1 MEDDLEAVFGRPVSG
16 RRIKQLAGDAALA
29 APEPDDAPEPEA
41 SQPSM
46 ATTAAKAP
54 AAGAGAGA
62 SPSSGRADSGSRDD
76 RPPGSTL
83 RADSSFRNVRFRFSG
98 ERGAEDEDPDMP
110 PAPLHRLSLSGL
122 GRSSDAPRSSAVLA
136 ESPKAL
142 DGPLALDACCDP
154 EGDIEHEGTPP
165 AHLALDNNSAA
176 LLSQG
181 SSSHVS
187 GKKVGFTTSAE
198 PLALVSLPVTCLS
211 SHYLCRRLGTAS
223 TIPIAKSLVI
233 QMTSSAAQWD
243 RRRPLLLSSSWAG
256 HHPRSSCM
264 GAQTGSSFL
273 LACLRSL
280 VGPSPAFLPRE
291 RQQATRTARA
301 RSLPMMS
308 GGERCSAG

>member
-16 RRIKQLAGDAALA
+16 RRIKQLPGDAALA
-29 APEPDDAPEPEA
+29 APETADAPEPEA
-41 SQPSM
+41 SHPSM

-54 AAGAGAGA
+54 VAGVGAGA
-62 SPSSGRADSGSRDD
+62 SPSSIRADSGSRDD
-76 RPPGSTL
+76 RLPGSTL
-83 RADSSFRNVRFRFSG
+83 RADNSFRNVRFRFSG
-98 ERGAEDEDPDMP
+98 ERGAEEEDPDMP
-110 PAPLHRLSLSGL
+110 PAPMHRLSLSGL
-122 GRSSDAPRSSAVLA
+122 GRSSDALRSSALLA

-142 DGPLALDACCDP
+142 DGPLAFEACLDP
-154 EGDIEHEGTPP
+154 EGGVEHEGAPP
-165 AHLALDNNSAA
+165 AYLALDNSVV
-176 LLSQG
+176 LLNQG

-187 GKKVGFTTSAE
+187 GKKVGFTISAE
-198 PLALVSLPVTCLS
+198 PLTLASLPVTCLS
-211 SHYLCRRLGTAS
+211 SHYLCRRVGTAS

-233 QMTSSAAQWD
+233 QMTSSAALVD
-243 RRRPLLLSSSWAG
+243 RKRPLLLSSSWAG

>member
-1 MEDDLEAVFGRPVSG
+1 
-16 RRIKQLAGDAALA
+16 
-29 APEPDDAPEPEA
+29 
-41 SQPSM
+41 
-46 ATTAAKAP
+46 
-54 AAGAGAGA
+54 
-62 SPSSGRADSGSRDD
+62 
-76 RPPGSTL
+76 
-83 RADSSFRNVRFRFSG
+83 
-98 ERGAEDEDPDMP
+98 MP
-110 PAPLHRLSLSGL
+110 PAPMHRLSLSGL

-142 DGPLALDACCDP
+142 DGPLALEACFDP

-198 PLALVSLPVTCLS
+198 PLALASVPGTCLTS

-223 TIPIAKSLVI
+223 SIPIAKSLVI
-233 QMTSSAAQWD
+233 QTTSSAAQLG

-291 RQQATRTARA
+291 SQQATRTARA